1 MLEFKSRIK
10 ISSKQ
15 IERICHY
22 QGEQIEKTIKEK
34 VQTGVDK
41 IYPDNEGLYYVM
53 MDGSMYLTREEKWKE
68 MKLGR
73 IFKATD
79 NFEIS
84 KQSQSTTNKFLLLSL
99 PKNQ

>member
-1 MLEFKSRIK
+1 LEFISRIK

-34 VQTGVDK
+34 VQTGADK

-53 MDGSMYLTREEKWKE
+53 MDGSMYLTK
-68 MKLGR
+68 
-73 IFKATD
+73 
-79 NFEIS
+79 IS
-84 KQSQSTTNKFLLLSL
+84 HVGKC
-99 PKNQ
+99 